1 MDTPTLE
8 PTDIFYGTTQ
18 EKTEPDAES
27 TTDEVITETEDET
40 PAEVD
45 AEESEVVEGNEDE
58 SSDEDQELLYID
70 LDGEEVSLDQVKEWK
85 SHGLMQADYTRK
97 TQELADQRTA
107 FEADRVELA
116 TQTESIA
123 SLAAELQAVI
133 GSEDEV
139 NLDELRDVESDKYD
153 PDEYI
158 RLSEQKAKRE
168 KLLSKAKE
176 SLTTTK
182 PTSDA
187 DIAAEQQQLIKN
199 NPTWVDADGKAT
211 DVYKSDM
218 AALDTYLGNN
228 GWTAEEFATVYQSKH
243 IDALLKAARYDA
255 LQGKKAAIT
264 KKVKKA
270 PIVKKGNS
278 KAKALDKPGKSA
290 TDLFYN

>member
-1 MDTPTLE
+1 MDNSVMK
-8 PTDIFYGTTQ
+8 PTDIFYPKETA
-18 EKTEPDAES
+18 EPDATS
-27 TTDEVITETEDET
+27 TTDEVITETEEVT
-40 PAEVD
+40 PAEVE
-45 AEESEVVEGNEDE
+45 AEESKGEEATDNQGNDEQEESFYVE
-58 SSDEDQELLYID
+58 I
-70 LDGEEVSLDQVKEWK
+70 DGEETSFEQIKEWK
-85 SHGLMQADYTRK
+85 SGFMMQSDYTRGK
-97 TQELADQRTA
+97 QEVAKQRKELETSA
-107 FEADRVELA
+107 SELA

-158 RLSEQKAKRE
+158 KLSERKAKRE

-182 PTSDA
+182 PTSNA

-228 GWTAEEFATVYQSKH
+228 GWTAEEFSTVYQSKH
-243 IDALLKAARYDA
+243 IEALLKAAKYDA
-255 LQGKKAAIT
+255 LQTKKSAIT

-278 KAKALDKPGKSA
+278 KAKAPDKPGKSA